1 MTRLALRL
9 CLVSAFSLALP
20 ALAEARG
27 GSVAIVTPAA
37 RGRGAA
43 RVARRAEQALVAQL
57 RKKGVQVVR
66 LRVRGRK
73 ARALQRCLRKSRCAK
88 RKLARLNVEHLIAGQ
103 VRRRGRRYL
112 VSLRVVDDSGRTIA
126 RERLR
131 TRRSVEPRSLLAS
144 FGPARS
150 QQVAATTPQAQVNDS
165 EEPPR

>member
-9 CLVSAFSLALP
+9 CLVSAFALALP
-20 ALAEARG
+20 TLAEARS
-27 GSVAIVTPAA
+27 GSVAVMTPAA

-57 RKKGVQVVR
+57 RKKSVQVVR
-66 LRVRGRK
+66 VRGRR
-73 ARALQRCLRKSRCAK
+73 ARAMRRCLRKSRCV
-88 RKLARLNVEHLIAGQ
+88 RRQLSRLNVEHLVVGQ

-112 VSLRVVDDSGRTIA
+112 VSLRVIDAGGRTVA

-131 TRRSVEPRSLLAS
+131 TRRSVSPRTLLAS
-144 FGPARS
+144 FGAASRT
-150 QQVAATTPQAQVNDS
+150 QGVASTSPQAQVSDT